1 VFLPLRR
8 VAFAAVALACLGCN
22 EEVKKPARPVA
33 SAVVSAKPLDRLAPG
48 ELAPGKHH
56 VFGLEVPTG
65 MTVRGQF
72 LDVAYLHGNVAPEA
86 LANYV
91 RERVVVAH
99 VEIGAARTVFP
110 NARIKKG
117 PADRFFQ
124 IEVIASGRNTE
135 LVVKDVTPRPKPPEQ
150 LSDDERWRRAGRRPD
165 GKPFDI
171 TELR

>member
-1 VFLPLRR
+1 MFRPLRF
-8 VAFAAVALACLGCN
+8 ASLAAVALACLGCN
-22 EEVKKPARPVA
+22 GEAKKSPRPVP

-48 ELAPGKHH
+48 EIAPGKHQ
-56 VFGLEVPTG
+56 VFGLEVPSA

-91 RERVVVAH
+91 RERVVVDH

-110 NARIKKG
+110 YARIKKG

-150 LSDDERWRRAGRRPD
+150 LSDEERWRRAGRRPD